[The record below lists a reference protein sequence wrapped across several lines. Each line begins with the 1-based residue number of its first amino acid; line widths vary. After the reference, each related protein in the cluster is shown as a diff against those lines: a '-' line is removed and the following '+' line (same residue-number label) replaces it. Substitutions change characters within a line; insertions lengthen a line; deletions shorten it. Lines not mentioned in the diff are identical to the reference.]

1 MEMNSANTYT
11 ALCLPMIRNQLPG
24 SGTSV
29 DRNRVLCSS
38 DKIDAKCDLLL
49 VYCDGSV
56 NLLFSPFHNVTKDE
70 LREKCILKM
79 ADTKVN
85 RMFKYRE

>member
-1 MEMNSANTYT
+1 VEMNSANTYT
-11 ALCLPMIRNQLPG
+11 DLCLLMIRYQLSG

-49 VYCDGSV
+49 VYCDGSI
-56 NLLFSPFHNVTKDE
+56 NLLFNPFHTLTKE
-70 LREKCILKM
+70 KLREKCVLNM
-79 ADTKVN
+79 GDT
-85 RMFKYRE
+85 